1 MHESG
6 LTLSQ
11 SGYILVTYLGKEVD
25 KMSVSL
31 NMLCDVSAYDGYL
44 MYIIVTALFVPIF
57 LLGIFANIKVNS
69 VFAKYSRV
77 DSNTNLTAAEA
88 ARRVL
93 DSEGLQDVAIVR
105 IRGNLTDNYN
115 PSTRVLSLSES
126 VYDSTSV
133 AALGVACHE
142 AGHAIQHAKKYV
154 FSTLRTKLVP
164 ILNFANTFL
173 WPLFIIGLIF
183 GFMGSYTVIGDVF
196 LIIGMIIFGGS
207 LLFSLITLPTEFDAS
222 KRALKVLSNGY
233 MSGEELKGARK
244 VLTAAAMT
252 YIASFLMS
260 ALQFLRLLAIFFM
273 RRRD

>member
-1 MHESG
+1 MF
-6 LTLSQ
+6 
-11 SGYILVTYLGKEVD
+11 
-25 KMSVSL
+25 VSL
-31 NMLCDVSAYDGYL
+31 NMLCDISAYDGYL
-44 MYIIVTALFVPIF
+44 MYIIITALFIPIF
-57 LLGIFANIKVNS
+57 LLGIFANVKVNS

-77 DSNTNLTAAEA
+77 DSNTNLPAAEA

-183 GFMGSYTVIGDVF
+183 GFMGSFGTIGDVF
-196 LIIGMIIFGGS
+196 LIIGMVIFGGS
-207 LLFSLITLPTEFDAS
+207 LLFSLVTLPTEFDAS
-222 KRALKVLSNGY
+222 KRALRVLSNGY
-233 MSGEELKGARK
+233 MSGAELKGARK